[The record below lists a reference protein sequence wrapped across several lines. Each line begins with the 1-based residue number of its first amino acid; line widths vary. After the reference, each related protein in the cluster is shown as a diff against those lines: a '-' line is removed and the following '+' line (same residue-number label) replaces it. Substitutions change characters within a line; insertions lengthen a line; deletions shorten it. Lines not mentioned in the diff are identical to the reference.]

1 MNMKNKKIK
10 NKGFTLFELLVSIS
24 IIALLTAIAVVSFG
38 GVNKKARDSRRGSD
52 LEKIRIALE
61 SYRQVNGTYPVA
73 MSTLVSSNFLQALP
87 TDPKDDS
94 NYAATLNDYTYSLGA
109 LMEDSSSTNCSSSCG
124 SCGSASC
131 NYKVINP

>member
-38 GVNKKARDSRRGSD
+38 GVNKKARDSRRISD
-52 LEKIRIALE
+52 MEKIRIALE
-61 SYRQVNGTYPVA
+61 SYRQVNGTYPAA

-94 NYAATLNDYTYSLGA
+94 NYAATLTDYTYSLGA
-109 LMEDSSSTNCSSSCG
+109 LMEDSNSTNCSSSCG
-124 SCGSASC
+124 SCGSVSC